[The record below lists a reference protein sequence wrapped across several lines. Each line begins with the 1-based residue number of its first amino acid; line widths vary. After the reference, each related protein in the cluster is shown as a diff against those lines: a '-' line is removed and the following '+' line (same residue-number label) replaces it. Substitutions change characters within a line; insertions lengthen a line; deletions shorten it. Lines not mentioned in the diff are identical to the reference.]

1 MHTSSSSNVFCQ
13 HGAVSLPAHIWLD
26 MQLQACSARESE
38 AQEQL
43 HSCNANLAQVKRD
56 KDDMSNSLKE
66 KCLQL
71 ADLQR
76 ESADKKR
83 ALDAECEK
91 LSREKH
97 KRQRI
102 EEDNQVSIVAQ
113 PVQLCNCQKQAQM
126 CVVMLSTATC

>member
-1 MHTSSSSNVFCQ
+1 
-13 HGAVSLPAHIWLD
+13 
-26 MQLQACSARESE
+26 MQMQACSARESE

-66 KCLQL
+66 KCTQL

-102 EEDNQVSIVAQ
+102 EEDNQVSVVAQ
-113 PVQLCNCQKQAQM
+113 PVQ
-126 CVVMLSTATC
+126 

>member
-1 MHTSSSSNVFCQ
+1 VHKLFSPVFCQ
-13 HGAVSLPAHIWLD
+13 HGAVSLPGYNWFD
-26 MQLQACSARESE
+26 MQVQACNARESE

-66 KCLQL
+66 KCSQL
-71 ADLQR
+71 VELQR

-113 PVQLCNCQKQAQM
+113 PVQ
-126 CVVMLSTATC
+126 

>member
-1 MHTSSSSNVFCQ
+1 MHKLFSPVSCQ
-13 HGAVSLPAHIWLD
+13 HGAVSLPGYDWLD
-26 MQLQACSARESE
+26 IQLQACSARESE

-43 HSCNANLAQVKRD
+43 RSCNANLAQVKRD
-56 KDDMSNSLKE
+56 KDDMSNRLKE

-76 ESADKKR
+76 ESAHKKR

-102 EEDNQVSIVAQ
+102 EEDNQVSIIAQ
-113 PVQLCNCQKQAQM
+113 PVQ
-126 CVVMLSTATC
+126 